1 MRYNQTTEQPVT
13 IREVSNQIFGTIRA
27 IGDCENPELCL
38 KDLCKSLGLDSR
50 QVRKRL
56 PDWVVTIHP
65 IPDSLGRLRPTNFV
79 TEPGIYK
86 VIFESRRP
94 EAEKFTSWVTSV
106 VLPSIRK
113 TGHYG
118 VAKTDPAPV
127 SLEDF
132 KQSLVVSMQELV
144 IKTVAETLKAYMPVV
159 ANTVKPATP
168 AQEQSKGTTTLKQI
182 AKELGTHSC
191 VIVSLLVSLRMVTR
205 HYGKVTPIRR
215 FSDPSK
221 YFVNL
226 PYSAY
231 YSDFIIVTEDCRQ
244 VILNAFPTYKKQ
256 HPYIH

>member
-1 MRYNQTTEQPVT
+1 
-13 IREVSNQIFGTIRA
+13 
-27 IGDCENPELCL
+27 
-38 KDLCKSLGLDSR
+38 
-50 QVRKRL
+50 
-56 PDWVVTIHP
+56 
-65 IPDSLGRLRPTNFV
+65 
-79 TEPGIYK
+79 
-86 VIFESRRP
+86 
-94 EAEKFTSWVTSV
+94 
-106 VLPSIRK
+106 
-113 TGHYG
+113 
-118 VAKTDPAPV
+118 
-127 SLEDF
+127 
-132 KQSLVVSMQELV
+132 MQELV
-144 IKTVAETLKAYMPVV
+144 IKTVAETLKVYMPVV

-168 AQEQSKGTTTLKQI
+168 AQELHTTIKAQEQSKGTTTLKQI